1 MDWRR
6 FACQPDQRETGAT
19 LLGVVGIALVLSLLT
34 ASILSFTLQ
43 SAQSVLF
50 NREHTQALYNARMGI
65 DSAVEL
71 IDYELSTSA
80 LPVTNAQL
88 VNLVNLVNADLGS
101 LSSPPFSASVSVES
115 NPANML
121 HISSS
126 GFFEHA
132 AVSLTLDAKLPVSGS
147 ALSQVFAKNASGFAS
162 VSISGTG
169 GAAVSMSGNGLGTVS
184 VNGSTAT
191 VNGFSHLQE
200 ISNHGNVFL
209 SSGDNVSMWVKG
221 SNNAVGFFKDPPSY
235 RNLIVTGNNNWTFG
249 DVKGTAIVTGTN
261 AAILG
266 NIGGPLIVAGSG
278 AVIYGNTHCALITGN
293 NVTVT
298 NNVKGNLV
306 ITGNNV
312 NIFGNVKPGESN
324 QNVVITGNN
333 VTIYGN
339 VVGHLIATGTSE
351 VIWGNITKG
360 LTAIG
365 PIGPNSPDGQNVTVY
380 GKVPHGGVS
389 QFKPGP
395 ITIQT
400 TCLGTVTLQFGTTGG
415 GVTLIPSS
423 STVSG

>member
-71 IDYELSTSA
+71 IDYELFTPSPPA
-80 LPVTNAQL
+80 TNLQ
-88 VNLVNLVNADLGS
+88 LVNLVNADLGS

-115 NPANML
+115 TTANTL
-121 HISSS
+121 RISSS
-126 GFFEHA
+126 GFFEGA
-132 AVSLTLDAKLPVSGS
+132 TVSLALDAQLPVSGS
-147 ALSQVFAKNASGFAS
+147 AFSQVSAKNASGFAG

-169 GAAVSMSGNGLGTVS
+169 GAAISMSGNGLGTVS

-191 VNGFSHLQE
+191 VSGFPNLRE
-200 ISNHGNVFL
+200 ISSNGNVFV
-209 SSGDNVSMWVKG
+209 SPGDNASTWVKG
-221 SNNAVGFFKDPPSY
+221 SNNAVGFFKDAPSY

-249 DVKGTAIVTGTN
+249 DVKGTAIVSGN
-261 AAILG
+261 NVIVFG

-278 AVIYGNTHCALITGN
+278 AVIYGKTHCALITGN

-298 NNVKGNLV
+298 NNIKGNLV
-306 ITGNNV
+306 ITGNDV
-312 NIFGNVKPGESN
+312 NIFGNVEPGKSN
-324 QNVVITGNN
+324 PDVVITGNN
-333 VTIYGN
+333 VTIWGN
-339 VVGHLIATGTSE
+339 VFGHLIATGTNE
-351 VIWGNITKG
+351 VVFGNITKG

-380 GKVPHGGVS
+380 GRVHGGVS
-389 QFKPGP
+389 SFVPGP
-395 ITIQT
+395 ITIPT
-400 TCLGTVTLQFGTTGG
+400 SCLGTVTLQFGAAGG